1 MTRQYY
7 QCCYVCYRDAVV
19 VVAGCG
25 QAGGGHVLGEGD
37 GLAQPQDGEVVL
49 LGLAAVAG
57 VALRAAHP
65 RPDLA
70 ICGYEAVLP
79 QQHPGHAG
87 AAVGR
92 GQHLPVT
99 EQRAAAVG
107 HQGLLVRD
115 QTNLENVN

>member
-1 MTRQYY
+1 M
-7 QCCYVCYRDAVV
+7 CYRDAVV

-37 GLAQPQDGEVVL
+37 GVAQPQDGEVVL

-107 HQGLLVRD
+107 HQGMLVRD

>member
-1 MTRQYY
+1 M
-7 QCCYVCYRDAVV
+7 CYRDAVV
-19 VVAGCG
+19 VGAGGG

-70 ICGYEAVLP
+70 IR
-79 QQHPGHAG
+79 
-87 AAVGR
+87 R
-92 GQHLPVT
+92 GEHLPVT
-99 EQRAAAVG
+99 EQRAA
-107 HQGLLVRD
+107 
-115 QTNLENVN
+115 QTNLGRDIYGSCIYCSLLK

>member
-1 MTRQYY
+1 MIRQYY
-7 QCCYVCYRDAVV
+7 QCCHVCYRDAVV

-49 LGLAAVAG
+49 LGLAAVGG

-70 ICGYEAVLP
+70 VCGYEAVLP

-107 HQGLLVRD
+107 HQGMLVRD